1 MKYARKSGTFRDL
14 IAWQRGMDLARATY
28 MLVRG
33 MPPSE
38 KFALASQMWRA
49 AYSILSNIAEGYAR
63 QTRPEYLKFLRIAR
77 GSIAEL
83 ETHFE
88 LATTLEI
95 IPFDPQLRNL
105 IEEEDRI
112 LQGLIRSLERKSA
125 EEQAAKKR
133 R

>member
-1 MKYARKSGTFRDL
+1 
-14 IAWQRGMDLARATY
+14 MDLARAIY
-28 MLVRG
+28 LIVRN

-49 AYSILSNIAEGYAR
+49 AYSIPSNIAEGYGR
-63 QTRPEYLKFLRIAR
+63 QSRPDYLKFLRIAR

-88 LATTLEI
+88 LATSLEI
-95 IPFDPQLRNL
+95 IPFDLRLRNL

-112 LQGLIRSLERKSA
+112 LQGLIRSLERKTGQD
-125 EEQAAKKR
+125 QAAKKR
-133 R
+133 GQ